1 VALRSRAVTVDP
13 ALAHSLLVDRIS
25 GDQVEGLAHTRG
37 DLVQVHTI
45 SSLMEGHYDG
55 EVTVGQLR
63 GRGSFGVGTLQ
74 GLDGE
79 LVVVDGE
86 FWNIGTDGMAH
97 VPADDALVPFAVL
110 ADLDDPVTFTLE
122 GPLPHSAFEAEIHR
136 RLPDPDACWAIVA
149 TGRFESVTFRS
160 VAHQTPPYRPFAEVL
175 LTDEV
180 LLHDSLDATLVGFCF
195 PDWASDLD
203 APGFHFHMLSADHRT
218 GGHVY
223 DHTAARA
230 EVRVARC
237 RSMHLEVPGEVH
249 AAVSRTDHRVQGTE
263 ET

>member
-1 VALRSRAVTVDP
+1 VTVDP
-13 ALAHSLLVDRIS
+13 ALAHSLLVDRI
-25 GDQVEGLAHTRG
+25 GRDQVGDLAHTG
-37 DLVQVHTI
+37 HDVVQVHTI
-45 SSLMEGHYDG
+45 TSLMEGRYDG

-86 FWNIGTDGMAH
+86 FWNIGTDGVAH
-97 VPADDALVPFAVL
+97 VPPDDSLVPFAVL
-110 ADLDDPVTFTLE
+110 AELDDPVSFTLD
-122 GPLPHSAFEAEIHR
+122 GPLPREAFEQELHR
-136 RLPDPDACWAIVA
+136 RLPDPDGCWLIVA
-149 TGRFESVTFRS
+149 RGRFEAVTFRS

-195 PDWASDLD
+195 PDWASELD
-203 APGFHFHMLSADHRT
+203 VPGFHFHMLGADHAT

-223 DHTAARA
+223 DHTVVRA
-230 EVRVARC
+230 EVTLSQC
-237 RSMHLEVPGEVH
+237 RTMHLEVPGAVH
-249 AAVSRTDHRVQGTE
+249 AAAAAARRARGT
-263 ET
+263 